1 VGLHTDIIQSL
12 VKKTLYV
19 GAFAFI
25 FGNFAMLST
34 IVFDSFATLGLNASA
49 ASFSPADLMKPGLV
63 AAEGLSASQ
72 PIFDHIGTIAP
83 GPFEFFG
90 NLAEVIL
97 LCLGGIIVIAAFFVL
112 SIQLFV
118 LIIEF
123 KLTTLAGFVLVPFA
137 FWRQTTFLAE
147 RVLGNVISS
156 GIKVLV
162 IAIVIGIGS
171 TMFETLR
178 TALDPDDMTIEQA
191 FAVVLGALT
200 LMGLAI
206 FCPRIAAG
214 LVSGAPQLSAGA
226 QLEPP
231 SASPPLAPPPWRG
244 RRPSA
249 PLAAPLR
256 SRKRAA
262 SAASIGDRSRLC
274 FAQALPVRSSATQC
288 GGRPRRRRRRRRAP
302 GCSQGRQPLPSPQ
315 HLRRPRGH
323 RRIWRRYPGAKPG
336 RRRGIFLIRSARLG
350 ETFPPRPADA
360 RRRPDGGAYHRRRRW
375 RRRIRRPQPQEQG
388 VDPMFARARSSR
400 FQKTTEPDTPYR
412 EAQQLWD
419 RRMGAAMDHARTWRT
434 ATFGLISVAGFLAAA
449 VAFLALRPAAVP
461 FVIEA
466 SDTGEARLVGPRR
479 PTSRATPR
487 YPAPRPFVEMV
498 RGLPSDPIV
507 VRQNW
512 LRAMIGRHRAARRF
526 NAMAAD
532 DDPFAKVGKTNIAV
546 EVLSVVRASP
556 TSFNLRWRESTYMS
570 GTLTHVERFTGVAT
584 IVIDPPSTPERL
596 SKNPLGLYV
605 HAFTWSRDLQQ

>member
-1 VGLHTDIIQSL
+1 MNDFSAIDGFLTTFITYIDSGFGLISGDVTSLAAILIVIDVTIAALFWAWGQNTDIIQSL

-34 IVFDSFATLGLNASA
+34 IVFDSFASLGLNASA
-49 ASFSPADLMKPGLV
+49 ASFSPADLLKPGLV

-90 NLAEVIL
+90 NLPEVIL
-97 LCLGGIIVIAAFFVL
+97 LCLGGIIVIASFFVL

-118 LIIEF
+118 LIVEF

-226 QLEPP
+226 AAGTTLGVGAAGAGAFVAAR
-231 SASPPLAPPPWRG
+231 SAAGASVAATRAAANG
-244 RRPSA
+244 TASA
-249 PLAAPLR
+249 GGGLRAATALGAMRTGLSGPIAAPLN
-256 SRKRAA
+256 AAIGLGA
-262 SAASIGDRSRLC
+262 SAAGGVRQASGRLASHFRSRG
-274 FAQALPVRSSATQC
+274 SAGQ
-288 GGRPRRRRRRRRAP
+288 R
-302 GCSQGRQPLPSPQ
+302 
-315 HLRRPRGH
+315 
-323 RRIWRRYPGAKPG
+323 
-336 RRRGIFLIRSARLG
+336 
-350 ETFPPRPADA
+350 
-360 RRRPDGGAYHRRRRW
+360 
-375 RRRIRRPQPQEQG
+375 
-388 VDPMFARARSSR
+388 
-400 FQKTTEPDTPYR
+400 
-412 EAQQLWD
+412 
-419 RRMGAAMDHARTWRT
+419 
-434 ATFGLISVAGFLAAA
+434 SVAGAAGA
-449 VAFLALRPAAVP
+449 IAPAAGSPSSSAASGQPASGKPDWAKRFKRSQAVREGV
-461 FVIEA
+461 FVAAHTLNAGDGGGA
-466 SDTGEARLVGPRR
+466 SEGP
-479 PTSRATPR
+479 
-487 YPAPRPFVEMV
+487 
-498 RGLPSDPIV
+498 
-507 VRQNW
+507 
-512 LRAMIGRHRAARRF
+512 
-526 NAMAAD
+526 
-532 DDPFAKVGKTNIAV
+532 
-546 EVLSVVRASP
+546 
-556 TSFNLRWRESTYMS
+556 NLKQP
-570 GTLTHVERFTGVAT
+570 G
-584 IVIDPPSTPERL
+584 
-596 SKNPLGLYV
+596 
-605 HAFTWSRDLQQ
+605 